1 MRRRE
6 FIAGLGGA
14 VAWPL
19 ALGAQ
24 QRAMPAIAVLSATEV
39 LPDRRA
45 AFRRALEEGGY
56 VEGKNL
62 SVEYRWSGA
71 QYDRLPALAAEL
83 IGRPVSVIVAS
94 SPPAALA
101 AKAATATIPI
111 VFISGEDPVKSGL
124 VASLNRPGGNITGF
138 SFFSTELAGKRL
150 GLLHELVPQAR
161 SVAVLVNPT
170 NTETKTTIADAR
182 EAASKLGLEL
192 HFVRAENELELD
204 AAFATMRRQGGNAI
218 LVGNDPFFSDSR
230 DQIVALAAN
239 YAVPAMYENQFAVS
253 GGLITYGPTL
263 TDAFHQAGYY
273 VARILNGAKPT
284 ELPVQQPTKFV
295 LTINLK
301 AAKIL
306 GLTVPNTLLV
316 SADEVIE

>member
-1 MRRRE
+1 MRRRD
-6 FIAGLGGA
+6 FIAELGGA
-14 VAWPL
+14 VVWPL

-24 QRAMPAIAVLSATEV
+24 QRATPAIAVLSATEV
-39 LPDRRA
+39 IPDRRA
-45 AFRRALEEGGY
+45 AFRRALEEGGF

-62 SVEYRWSGA
+62 SIEYRWSGA

-83 IGRPVSVIVAS
+83 IGRPVSVLVAS

-111 VFISGEDPVKSGL
+111 VFISGEDPVKLGL
-124 VASLNRPGGNITGF
+124 VASLNRPDGNITGF
-138 SFFSTELAGKRL
+138 SFFSTELAAKRL

-161 SVAVLVNPT
+161 TITVLVNPT
-170 NTETKTTIADAR
+170 NPETKTTIADAR

-192 HFVRAENELELD
+192 HFARAENELELD
-204 AAFATMRRQGGNAI
+204 AAFASMRRQGGDAM

-230 DQIVALAAN
+230 DQIVELAAN

-273 VARILNGAKPT
+273 VARILNGTKPT

-301 AAKIL
+301 AAKVL
-306 GLTVPNTLLV
+306 GISFPEALLAT
-316 SADEVIE
+316 ADEVIQ